1 MEDLFFDFLQAG
13 FWGSVIIVLVLL
25 LRLCLRKA
33 PRQLICILWLL
44 AAVRL
49 VLPFSIE
56 SRLSLQPE
64 APEFSDTVIQQPVLP
79 PVDRPVTPP
88 ITPPVSQPEQNGTPV
103 PEPPKTVTLRQAL
116 PYIWGS
122 GAVALAVYAILS
134 YLLLKRRL
142 REAVKEEDWLV
153 TDQVKGAFVMGCL
166 RPRIYLPVTVDPQ
179 DRPYIVAHE
188 QAHIA
193 RGDHW
198 WKLLG
203 FVCLCLHWYNPLVW
217 ISFVLFGRDTEVA
230 CDERV
235 VWGMELEERKAY
247 SMALLNSGRQMS
259 GLAALTLC
267 FGKES
272 LKQRIKNVLSFRKPG
287 IWITALAGMLA
298 MVIAIFFLT
307 SPKVRT
313 PDPTD
318 PTDGTTAPTT
328 QTPTDGTTLPPT
340 TGAPTTAPTDPTTVP
355 PTTVPPT
362 TAPVETVPPTT
373 APPETVPP
381 TTAPPVT
388 EPPVTEPPV
397 TEPPV
402 TEPPVTEPPVVYSGT
417 CGENVQ
423 WVMQNG
429 VLTISGSGDITSSPW
444 LEHREEIF
452 ELIIRE
458 GVTVIPDGAFADCA
472 KLRYVTVEPGLT
484 YVGTNAFTGYEYL
497 MMYWHGSAPEF
508 APNWKSSNYAFIHYP
523 QDDATWPEARK
534 QYYVADTAYRP
545 VSYALSGF
553 CGDNL
558 AYYIDGT
565 VMTIC
570 GTGDMDSYS
579 AREMPPWVAYDH
591 FITKLI
597 IEDGVTSIGANAF
610 SQFDSITELVIPDSV
625 TVIRSMGFKDCTNL
639 RTVTLSKNLTHIWDF
654 VFDSCVS
661 LQELKIPESVTHF
674 YSDALANCV
683 GLKRIY
689 FYCDPSAL
697 MGCYFYQVV
706 ATAYYPSEN
715 ANWTEEVRNSFG
727 DSITWVAM

>member
-1 MEDLFFDFLQAG
+1 MEDLFFAFLRAG

-25 LRLCLRKA
+25 LRLCLCKA

-64 APEFSDTVIQQPVLP
+64 VPEFSDTVIQQPVLP

-88 ITPPVSQPEQNGTPV
+88 VTPPVSQPEQNDTPM

-116 PYIWGS
+116 PYIWVA
-122 GAVALAVYAILS
+122 GAGALAVYALVS

-142 REAVKEEDWLV
+142 RTAVKEADCWI
-153 TDQVKGAFVMGCL
+153 TDRVKGAFVMGYI
-166 RPRIYLPVTVDPQ
+166 RPRIYLPVTVEPQ
-179 DRPYIVAHE
+179 DRPFIVSHE

-217 ISFVLFGRDTEVA
+217 VSFVLFGRDTEVA

-235 VWGMELEERKAY
+235 VWGMELEARKAY
-247 SMALLNSGRQMS
+247 SMALLNCGRQLS
-259 GLAALTLC
+259 GLTAVTLC

-272 LKQRIKNVLSFRKPG
+272 LKQRIKNVLSYRKPG
-287 IWITALAGMLA
+287 FWITAVAGMLA
-298 MVIAIFFLT
+298 MAIAIFFLT

-328 QTPTDGTTLPPT
+328 QAPTDSTTLPPT
-340 TGAPTTAPTDPTTVP
+340 TGAPTTAPTD

-423 WVMQNG
+423 WTLTG
-429 VLTISGSGDITSSPW
+429 GILTISGSGDITSSPW
-444 LEHREEIF
+444 LEYREEIF

-472 KLRYVTVEPGLT
+472 NLCYVTVEPGLA
-484 YVGTNAFTGYEYL
+484 YVGTGAFTGYEYL
-497 MMYWHGSAPEF
+497 LMYWHGSAPEF
-508 APNWKSSNYAFIHYP
+508 APNWKSSNYAFIYYP
-523 QDDATWPEARK
+523 MGDETWPEARK
-534 QYYVADTAYRP
+534 HNYVPEISYTP

-558 AYYIDGT
+558 AYHIDGT

-639 RTVTLSKNLTHIWDF
+639 RTVSLSKNLTHIWDF

-661 LQELKIPESVTHF
+661 LTELHVPKSVTVINA
-674 YSDALANCV
+674 DAFGGSA
-683 GLKRIY
+683 GLKTIW
-689 FYCDPSAL
+689 FYGDAP
-697 MGCYFYQVV
+697 MGLDFWNIT
-706 ATAYYPSEN
+706 ATAYYPGDN
-715 ANWTEEVRNSFG
+715 PTWTQERIAQYGGN
-727 DSITWVAM
+727 ITWIAM